1 MASRANDS
9 NPRPRPSSKQLACRI
24 RHGAPTCRW
33 RFGGAVPENGKW
45 EAVKMAQ
52 LKEGQEIN
60 ALKNRKGQKAKGI
73 RLEVSGVDI
82 KNGMVVLEEPDGT
95 EWTFNRGDLEEL
107 AAMFKGSV
115 KVTFQN

>member
-1 MASRANDS
+1 
-9 NPRPRPSSKQLACRI
+9 
-24 RHGAPTCRW
+24 
-33 RFGGAVPENGKW
+33 VPEDGKW

-60 ALKNRKGQKAKGI
+60 VLKNRKGQKAKGI

-95 EWTFNRGDLEEL
+95 ELTFRREDLEEL
-107 AAMFKGSV
+107 VAMFRGSV
-115 KVTFQN
+115 KITLQK